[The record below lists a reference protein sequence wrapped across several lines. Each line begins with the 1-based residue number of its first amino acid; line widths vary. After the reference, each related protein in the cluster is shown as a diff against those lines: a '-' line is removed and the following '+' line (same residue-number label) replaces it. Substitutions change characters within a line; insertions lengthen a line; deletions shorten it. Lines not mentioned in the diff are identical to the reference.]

1 MDSARQHSP
10 FKQGTPSGPLAKVV
24 AFLLSATFLV
34 MAFMFSLVA
43 LAVVAVVGVVL
54 GGWLWWKTRA
64 LRKQMKEM
72 REAAQQMGDGG
83 PMPNDQVIEGEFIR
97 EVPPA
102 QRLR

>member
-1 MDSARQHSP
+1 M
-10 FKQGTPSGPLAKVV
+10 
-24 AFLLSATFLV
+24 
-34 MAFMFSLVA
+34 
-43 LAVVAVVGVVL
+43 
-54 GGWLWWKTRA
+54 
-64 LRKQMKEM
+64 RKQMKEM